1 MIASALSAQT
11 SSAVKIAASSCGP
24 FNATYK
30 VTTADTDTVIPAP
43 APGMATLVFIEDQV
57 QDRPG
62 HHNQNC
68 IKCASQVRLG
78 MDGQW
83 IAATLGFS
91 HTTVSLG
98 PGDHHFCAVGTGPA
112 LAEPPL
118 RSHYGLQVEAGKTY
132 FVRGRLTFYENSV
145 STLDLSLINDDEG
158 RYLVSVSK
166 QSLFT
171 KK

>member
-1 MIASALSAQT
+1 MRFPST
-11 SSAVKIAASSCGP
+11 
-24 FNATYK
+24 
-30 VTTADTDTVIPAP
+30 
-43 APGMATLVFIEDQV
+43 
-57 QDRPG
+57 
-62 HHNQNC
+62 
-68 IKCASQVRLG
+68 LG

-83 IAATLGFS
+83 IAATQGFS
-91 HTTVSLG
+91 HITVSVE